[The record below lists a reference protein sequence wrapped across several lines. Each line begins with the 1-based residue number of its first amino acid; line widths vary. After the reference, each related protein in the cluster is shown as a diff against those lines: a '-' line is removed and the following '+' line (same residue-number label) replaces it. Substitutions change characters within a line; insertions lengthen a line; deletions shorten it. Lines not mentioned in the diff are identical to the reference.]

1 MSNATQWL
9 LLIASLPTRPAAAR
23 MRLWR
28 GVKALGC
35 AALRDG
41 AYLMPDVA
49 ASTELARLA
58 REVNEAG
65 GTAEIVRIA
74 ATNDA
79 QAGRFRAL
87 FDRSADYGR
96 LLGAIAAANADEKTV
111 RALRRDYASIAAGD
125 FFPGEAQQQAL
136 AALTTLEAAV
146 SGEPATRAG
155 AVERLDR
162 KDYQGRVWATRR
174 HLWID
179 RMASAWLIRRCIDR
193 KAKFVWLTNPKRCPK
208 DALGFDF
215 DGAAFTHVGNRVSFE
230 VLAASFGL
238 DADPVIARIGAL
250 VHALDVGGVPVAEAA
265 GIEAI
270 LAGARERCSDD
281 DALLAEACRIFDAL
295 HTAFLKENS
304 HD

>member
-28 GVKALGC
+28 GVKSLGC

-49 ASTELARLA
+49 AGTGLARLA

-65 GTAEIVRIA
+65 GTAEIVRMA

-79 QAGRFRAL
+79 QADRFRTL

-96 LLGAIAAANADEKTV
+96 LLGAIAVANADERTV
-111 RALRRDYASIAAGD
+111 RTLRRDYANIAAGD
-125 FFPGEAQQQAL
+125 FFPGEAQRQVL
-136 AALTTLEAAV
+136 AALTALEAAV
-146 SGEPATRAG
+146 GGEPAARAG
-155 AVERLDR
+155 AVERLYR

-193 KAKFVWLTNPKRCPK
+193 KAKFVWLANPKRCPR

-238 DADPVIARIGAL
+238 DADPAIARIGAL

-295 HTAFLKENS
+295 RTAFLKENS